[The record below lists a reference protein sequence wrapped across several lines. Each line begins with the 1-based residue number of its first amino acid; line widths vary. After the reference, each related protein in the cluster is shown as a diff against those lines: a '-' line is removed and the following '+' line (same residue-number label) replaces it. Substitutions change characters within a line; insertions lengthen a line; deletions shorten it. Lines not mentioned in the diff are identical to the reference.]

1 MFDNISCKLK
11 AIAWIEFVV
20 GVISALV
27 SGTVLMILGG
37 WFVLIGLLCIV
48 IVCFVSF
55 VIAAL
60 IYGFGELIERTVRI
74 EYLVGRGVFKN
85 LHINT
90 SVKLPLEKVAK
101 LYSDGQITEEEYLQA
116 FK

>member
-1 MFDNISCKLK
+1 VFDNISCKLK

-27 SGTVLMILGG
+27 SGTVLMIQGG
-37 WFVLIGLLCIV
+37 WFVLIGLLCIIIGCYAV
-48 IVCFVSF
+48 F

-60 IYGFGELIERTVRI
+60 IYGFGEQIERTVRI
-74 EYLVGRGVFKN
+74 EYIVGRGVFKN
-85 LHINT
+85 LHINA